1 MLELLAGTGR
11 SHDRHRAVLTTASG
25 HLHDRHCAFFCDRR
39 QVQNELT
46 CLGTHPR
53 SRGEHAATSCS
64 GPGTSDSPPLS
75 RGAHLACGGA
85 RLRLGLT
92 PALAGSTGP
101 GSISPRP
108 FWNHPRSRGE
118 HKLAGRPL
126 PNYRDSPSLSRGA
139 RFLCGRPGPCP
150 GLTPALAGSTRPRC
164 RPMPRSG
171 THPRSR
177 GEHLGVVIAVAR
189 AADSLPLSRGARRR
203 RSRRAGRVGL
213 TPRSRGEH
221 RLAGRGRRTK
231 RDSPPLSR
239 GARLLEQVQLRG
251 VGLTPALAG
260 STRRWP

>member
-1 MLELLAGTGR
+1 MPRDSPPLSRGARGDFLLGPGHIGLTPALAGSTPCLR
-11 SHDRHRAVLTTASG
+11 RRAPEAW
-25 HLHDRHCAFFCDRR
+25 
-39 QVQNELT
+39 
-46 CLGTHPR
+46 THPR

-189 AADSLPLSRGARRR
+189 AADSLPLSRGAR
-203 RSRRAGRVGL
+203 
-213 TPRSRGEH
+213 
-221 RLAGRGRRTK
+221 
-231 RDSPPLSR
+231 
-239 GARLLEQVQLRG
+239 
-251 VGLTPALAG
+251 
-260 STRRWP
+260 